1 MANNLELQAQLNE
14 LLEKGDKLL
23 SKNTKH
29 YQDQAS
35 IMANLIR
42 AHQMLNNSLDPEK
55 VESLAQSLEHVTEQ
69 AEKQG
74 ESVKH
79 VRKFGDALDEASR
92 KGSLYEQGMIKAF
105 KASRKALKE
114 LEEPFKKLDTAL
126 SGLKDGLSFVVGSAK
141 LFASGITSIGK
152 VLGHLALSVIAFPF
166 KVLSN
171 LINASGSGGD
181 SGFRQQLEEV
191 RKEFGYLNKTAGG
204 ETINMFKEMRGQI
217 KDTGLS
223 VYRVF
228 GNMTERLKYVFD
240 YLKGLGPLIDNFN
253 FRIGEGGAK
262 ALGAFNKG
270 LGLTAEG
277 QKAIATRST
286 ATGRTVNDVNREIA
300 NYSIQLSSQFGLTMK
315 EVSRSV
321 GEMMTDFEHFG
332 HLGAKELTQVA
343 VYARKL
349 GIEVKAMS
357 GVFEKSFNLEDAA
370 TQAAQLSQAF
380 GLNIDAME
388 QMKEQD
394 PAKKLDNLRKAF
406 FNAGRSV
413 ENMTAQER
421 RLLAQQTGLDA
432 GALDLAFSLKNQSLS
447 YDQIQKK
454 GDQAKKAQLS
464 QTEVMQKLAGA
475 IERMVKSGGGMS
487 GGFLDRFFAGFNVGI
502 RRTKEFR
509 TLMRDLRRDL
519 YSTFRTGIQ
528 VGREFVHVF
537 PGIKE
542 VLTGIGQ
549 FFKPEKFRAMLGK
562 IKEAFSEFFHGLT
575 SDPKQA
581 LPLLF
586 KRLKIGFFDYFQS
599 NSEGGK
605 RLLDGAQKFFMA
617 FATIV
622 NSMLKIA
629 LANITV
635 GLRYI
640 TDIISGTK
648 QLPSISGEASGAA
661 GFIGKLIGNL
671 IDGLGPVL
679 TNFWQTFSDL
689 MILIWETK
697 AKPFLLRNLETGIK
711 SLLGVGLVPI
721 AFAASKLIGLAIAKG
736 VLKTVSEHLGE
747 HLGNVLSRRVG
758 QATTAAQSSQTTGG
772 DISGGIQEATRN
784 AQATRN
790 ASKIDFG
797 KAARTLAQ
805 IAAFITIGM
814 IAFYAAVQIFKKE
827 RIEDIIKAAVVMG
840 AVSLAVLAAA
850 GVAKVASG
858 IENVNPKAILAI
870 GIVFAAMTVGAL
882 AIGGLVI
889 AIQSMDLTKEGIVKT
904 AAILTA
910 MVPLFYAASGI
921 AFIASKISA
930 PDQKLAAGIGA
941 ILIVVLAMGLAAE
954 GMLLAFGDIASSQ
967 INSTVKIMES
977 VSKLFIAATI
987 VAGVGALIGAALSAT
1002 GGLGYAALI
1011 VGIASI
1017 GAVVYAMA
1025 EESKEIIESL
1035 NKLPNTSGLQEKVKM
1050 FVGITEAMVKVAQSF
1065 GSIISA
1071 GSVGIFSSIS
1081 GLLRGTNPAVE
1092 AMDSINRI
1100 ITVLGDKIIEIT
1112 RTVTSQLATLPAGDE
1127 TIKKGELI
1135 ASIIRSV
1142 AEMAKALAPPTAT
1155 LEESWIPGTDTVSE
1169 KLEGLAMYIDFI
1181 IPRVSG
1187 LFESIKNQ
1195 LQTIGNPSEAAVKG
1209 AGAISSILG
1218 GLGQFI
1224 TAIGQTTTKVAENSF
1239 FNNIDDLRL
1248 YMTKVIESVQN
1259 LLKPVNGVGI
1269 FSAIN
1274 DIITNIVASTQ
1285 GIDATRL
1292 KAVETL
1298 VPVIGPLFNSI
1309 SSVMTL
1315 LTNINPVAQGGST
1328 RGQNAGAISER
1339 VRLANAQIISISA
1352 MKSLVI
1358 SLFQKIKEVI
1368 PSIISSLSGFGNM
1381 KIGQINNIKTATDS
1395 ISKIFEVIPNLLRV
1409 VSELGTQGEG
1419 NARAF
1424 SRTAV
1429 ADKMESLNLVMD
1441 ILRSQLST
1449 TLTSLGTLNLPK
1461 GIAAKATT
1469 LKTTFE
1475 GIAAMGQ
1482 AIKTISELNF
1492 GDSGKQGPTIGKL
1505 LTTIGTV
1512 LTGLTSNSL
1521 FATFDSMTSQLNL
1534 SKAGTSTVERLAQRL
1549 DTITTSFHSIGE
1561 MAPRITGTTATAV
1574 RDMVAELNNISREL
1588 TTLTPINIVAN
1599 LERTAH
1605 NLGLGYAREFTIN
1618 TPKVNLT
1625 VNATITIDAQ
1635 QLETVL
1641 IARPTTKITHT

>member
-1 MANNLELQAQLNE
+1 MANNLELQAELNE

-74 ESVKH
+74 ESIKH
-79 VRKFGDALDEASR
+79 IRKFGDALEEASR

-105 KASRKALKE
+105 VSSRDALKE
-114 LEEPFKKLDTAL
+114 LEAPFKKLDTAL

-204 ETINMFKEMRGQI
+204 ETINMFKEMRGEI
-217 KDTGLS
+217 KYTGLS

-575 SDPKQA
+575 TDPKQA

-617 FATIV
+617 FAAIV

-661 GFIGKLIGNL
+661 GFIGKLIANL

-679 TNFWQTFSDL
+679 TNFWETFSDL

-711 SLLGVGLVPI
+711 SLLGVALIPI
-721 AFAASKLIGLAIAKG
+721 AFAAAKLIGLSIAKG
-736 VLKTVSEHLGE
+736 VLKAVSEHLGE

-758 QATTAAQSSQTTGG
+758 QATKAAQSSQTTGG

-790 ASKIDFG
+790 ASKVDWK
-797 KAARTLAQ
+797 KAAVTLLA
-805 IAAFITIGM
+805 IAAFIAIGM
-814 IAFYAAVQIFKKE
+814 IAFYVAVQKFKNE

-840 AVSLAVLAAA
+840 AVSLVVLAAA
-850 GVAKVASG
+850 GVAKVADSIQG
-858 IENVNPKAILAI
+858 TNYKALGAI
-870 GIVFAAMTVGAL
+870 AIMAGAMVVAAMAVSVL
-882 AIGGLVI
+882 VKEIEGLNLSTE
-889 AIQSMDLTKEGIVKT
+889 AIVKT
-904 AAILTA
+904 GVLLTA
-910 MVPLFYAASGI
+910 MGPLFAMAGGI
-921 AFIASKISA
+921 IFIAERLPQ
-930 PDQKLAAGIGA
+930 PDKNLAVGLGA
-941 ILIVVLAMGLAAE
+941 IGLTVGVMALTAYAIVSAFADFPEQQISNSVKVMGAISGLF
-954 GMLLAFGDIASSQ
+954 LSASA
-967 INSTVKIMES
+967 V
-977 VSKLFIAATI
+977 
-987 VAGVGALIGAALSAT
+987 VAVGALIGGVVALT
-1002 GGLGYAALI
+1002 GGLGAVAILA
-1011 VGIASI
+1011 GIAFV
-1017 GAVVYAMA
+1017 GVVVYGIA
-1025 EESKEIIESL
+1025 EEAKEIIISL
-1035 NKLPNTSGLQEKVKM
+1035 NNLPNSSNLDGKVKM
-1050 FVGITEAMVKVAQSF
+1050 FMNIVETISSVAGIMGTILSAGQASFYTSISGMLRGKNPIVEMMESVTTFIKAVGIEMTNLVTVIVAQMNQLEGGESAIAKGTMF
-1065 GSIISA
+1065 ASIIS
-1071 GSVGIFSSIS
+1071 
-1081 GLLRGTNPAVE
+1081 
-1092 AMDSINRI
+1092 
-1100 ITVLGDKIIEIT
+1100 
-1112 RTVTSQLATLPAGDE
+1112 
-1127 TIKKGELI
+1127 
-1135 ASIIRSV
+1135 SV
-1142 AEMAKALAPPTAT
+1142 AEMTKALMPPTAA
-1155 LEESWIPGTDTVSE
+1155 LEENWVPGTDTTSE
-1169 KLEGLAMYIDFI
+1169 KLIGLSSYMNVV
-1181 IPRVSG
+1181 IPQVSG
-1187 LFESIKNQ
+1187 LFIAIKTQMQSLLEGNPSETAIKGAAVFGTVFSSIAGFIKAIGDTTSEVAKNDIFNTIEDLQHYMTAVIRSMKTFLQPIDGESPLYSIGQIINNIVSSVGDLNASQAKALEAFSPVIGPVFSAITSILSVLSEIKGTGEATDPNAIRQNVQLAWAQFHIIDSMKGMVTQLFESIKNIFP
-1195 LQTIGNPSEAAVKG
+1195 TI
-1209 AGAISSILG
+1209 ISAFS
-1218 GLGQFI
+1218 GLS
-1224 TAIGQTTTKVAENSF
+1224 N
-1239 FNNIDDLRL
+1239 
-1248 YMTKVIESVQN
+1248 
-1259 LLKPVNGVGI
+1259 
-1269 FSAIN
+1269 
-1274 DIITNIVASTQ
+1274 
-1285 GIDATRL
+1285 L
-1292 KAVETL
+1292 KA
-1298 VPVIGPLFNSI
+1298 
-1309 SSVMTL
+1309 
-1315 LTNINPVAQGGST
+1315 
-1328 RGQNAGAISER
+1328 
-1339 VRLANAQIISISA
+1339 
-1352 MKSLVI
+1352 
-1358 SLFQKIKEVI
+1358 
-1368 PSIISSLSGFGNM
+1368 
-1381 KIGQINNIKTATDS
+1381 GQIKNIKTVGETIGALMASTMS
-1395 ISKIFEVIPNLLRV
+1395 VLGTI
-1409 VSELGTQGEG
+1409 SELGSRGEG
-1419 NARAF
+1419 ATKTFSVGLITGKLGAF
-1424 SRTAV
+1424 GEIMTAIRGQIGPML
-1429 ADKMESLNLVMD
+1429 ASIQTMPN
-1441 ILRSQLST
+1441 
-1449 TLTSLGTLNLPK
+1449 
-1461 GIAAKATT
+1461 GIGAKATT

-1475 GIAAMGQ
+1475 GIAAIGQ

-1492 GDSGKQGPTIGKL
+1492 GDSGKQRATIGKL

>member
-1 MANNLELQAQLNE
+1 MANNLELQAELNE

-74 ESVKH
+74 ESIKH
-79 VRKFGDALDEASR
+79 IRKFGDALDEASR

-105 KASRKALKE
+105 KASSAALKE
-114 LEEPFKKLDTAL
+114 LELPFKKLDTAL

-204 ETINMFKEMRGQI
+204 ETINMFKEMRGEI

-253 FRIGEGGAK
+253 FRIGDGGAK

-270 LGLTAEG
+270 LGLTTEG

-286 ATGRTVNDVNREIA
+286 ATGKTVNDVNREIA
-300 NYSIQLSSQFGLTMK
+300 NYSIQLSNQFGLTMK

-475 IERMVKSGGGMS
+475 IERLVKSGGGMS

-537 PGIKE
+537 PGIEE
-542 VLTGIGQ
+542 VLTGIDQ
-549 FFKPEKFRAMLGK
+549 FFKPQKFRAMLGK
-562 IKEAFSEFFHGLT
+562 IREAFSEFFHGLT

-586 KRLKIGFFDYFQS
+586 ERLKKGFFDYFQS

-605 RLLDGAQKFFMA
+605 RLLDGTQKFFMA

-622 NSMLKIA
+622 NGMLKIA

-648 QLPSISGEASGAA
+648 KLPSINGGASGAA
-661 GFIGKLIGNL
+661 GFVGELIGNL

-679 TNFWQTFSDL
+679 TNFWQTFSGL
-689 MILIWETK
+689 MVLIWETK
-697 AKPFLLRNLETGIK
+697 AKPFLARNLETGIK

-736 VLKTVSEHLGE
+736 VLKTVSENLGE
-747 HLGNVLSRRVG
+747 HLGNVLSKGLNR
-758 QATTAAQSSQTTGG
+758 AAQSSKGTNG

-784 AQATRN
+784 AQATQN
-790 ASKIDFG
+790 ASKIDWK
-797 KAARTLAQ
+797 KADVTLLA
-805 IAAFITIGM
+805 IAAFIIIGM
-814 IAFYAAVQIFKKE
+814 VAFYVAVQKFKNE

-858 IENVNPKAILAI
+858 IENVNPEAILAI

-882 AIGGLVI
+882 AIGSLVI
-889 AIQSMDLTKEGIVKT
+889 AIQSMDLTKEGIIKT
-904 AAILTA
+904 AAILAA
-910 MVPLFYAASGI
+910 MIPLFYAASGI
-921 AFIASKISA
+921 AFIASKIPA

-967 INSTVKIMES
+967 IDSTVKIMES

-987 VAGVGALIGAALSAT
+987 VTGVAALIGDALAAT
-1002 GGLGYAALI
+1002 GGLGIGTLL

-1017 GAVVYAMA
+1017 GMVVYGMA
-1025 EESKEIIESL
+1025 EESKKIIESL
-1035 NKLPNTSGLQEKVKM
+1035 NSLPNTSGLQAKVKM
-1050 FVGITEAMVKVAQSF
+1050 FVEIVEAMVKVAESF

-1081 GLLRGTNPAVE
+1081 GLLRGANPAVE
-1092 AMDSINRI
+1092 AMDSINTI
-1100 ITVLGDKIIEIT
+1100 IRVLGDKIMEIT
-1112 RTVTSQLATLPAGDE
+1112 RTVTSQIATLPAGDE
-1127 TIKKGELI
+1127 TIRKGELI

-1142 AEMAKALAPPTAT
+1142 AELAKALAPPTAI
-1155 LEESWIPGTDTVSE
+1155 LEESWVPGTDTVSE
-1169 KLEGLAMYIDFI
+1169 KLDGLRTYVGFI
-1181 IPRVSG
+1181 VPQVSG
-1187 LFESIKNQ
+1187 LFTLINNQ
-1195 LQTIGNPSEAAVKG
+1195 LKTIGNPSEAAIKG

-1224 TAIGQTTTKVAENSF
+1224 TAIGQTTTKVADNNF
-1239 FNNIDDLRL
+1239 FNTIDDLRP

-1269 FSAIN
+1269 FSSIN

-1309 SSVMTL
+1309 NSVMTL
-1315 LTNINPVAQGGST
+1315 LTSINPVAQGGST

-1339 VRLANAQIISISA
+1339 VRLANAQIVSISA
-1352 MKSLVI
+1352 MKSLVV
-1358 SLFQKIKEVI
+1358 SLFDKIKEVI

-1381 KIGQINNIKTATDS
+1381 RIGQINNIKTATDS

-1419 NARAF
+1419 NAKAF

-1429 ADKMESLNLVMD
+1429 ADKMLSLNLIMD
-1441 ILRSQLST
+1441 ILRGQMST

-1475 GIAAMGQ
+1475 GIAAIGQ

-1492 GDSGKQGPTIGKL
+1492 GDSGKQKATIGKL

-1534 SKAGTSTVERLAQRL
+1534 SKAGTSTVERFAQRL
-1549 DTITTSFHSIGE
+1549 DTVTTSFHSIGE

-1625 VNATITIDAQ
+1625 VNATITVDAQ
-1635 QLETVL
+1635 ELETVL
-1641 IARPTTKITHT
+1641 IARPTTRIAHR